1 MYRNHTQEHKQTHTH
16 IVYNTKNTG
25 SRRQQRATHTHL
37 LSLPGDS
44 SRCIHIFSGTRAHYP
59 SVLLERDYVPL
70 LLLLLLL
77 LSLSSNV
84 RQTFLSFFLLLARIR
99 TLTNRNGFLAPP
111 SALKSTVACEFLS
124 IPPTNIDAYCN
135 VASILSL
142 PSVLPSIA
150 KKASSAALEL
160 IVASA
165 ISFSYLHQQIS
176 QMEWRQRM
184 KEALCVC
191 VSKYWRKRDDDD
203 DDDGM
208 VGWWDGGM
216 RGGKRKR
223 VMEKRLHKER

>member
-37 LSLPGDS
+37 LSLSLEIRLAASIYTAAREHTILLFSLRGTMSLS
-44 SRCIHIFSGTRAHYP
+44 SS
-59 SVLLERDYVPL
+59 SSS
-70 LLLLLLL
+70 

-165 ISFSYLHQQIS
+165 ISFSYLQIS
-176 QMEWRQRM
+176 QREWRQGM
-184 KEALCVC
+184 KTRTRSSV
-191 VSKYWRKRDDDD
+191 YWRKRE
-203 DDDGM
+203 M
-208 VGWWDGGM
+208 KMMMGWWDGGM
-216 RGGKRKR
+216 VG
-223 VMEKRLHKER
+223 